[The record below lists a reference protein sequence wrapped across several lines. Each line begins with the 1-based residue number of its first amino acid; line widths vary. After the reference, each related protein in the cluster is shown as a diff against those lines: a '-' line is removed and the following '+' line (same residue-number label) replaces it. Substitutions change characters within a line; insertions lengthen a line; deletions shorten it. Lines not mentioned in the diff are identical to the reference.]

1 MRSNVQGVWG
11 WGGPCT
17 MSLVQGMAMA
27 GAGAE
32 VEGRGPY
39 TVRSNASW
47 AMVTRDLHPWRK

>member
-1 MRSNVQGVWG
+1 M
-11 WGGPCT
+11 